1 MENKER
7 FKKINSILP
16 ELIIQLENYLLS
28 EIILNDEFVDS
39 LWEIQSNLEYSILM
53 FKLCLDDD
61 IDFSSQRDPKI
72 TDPKEMIHE
81 SLQAIKN
88 TLQYM
93 KNDDNIDAL
102 NSLRYGSYLIK
113 NTIAKIRIK
122 H

>member
-61 IDFSSQRDPKI
+61 IDFSPQRDPKI

-81 SLQAIKN
+81 SLHAIKN

-93 KNDDNIDAL
+93 ENDDNINAL

-113 NTIAKIRIK
+113 NTIAKIRRK
-122 H
+122 Q